1 MTGTLPG
8 DRTGIVTIARGFPTL
23 NYRHDARYEVARLA
37 IKKGSPS
44 MYRATTRGIEVQVTP
59 RFLSDRSSPE
69 NGYYFWAYTIEITNR
84 GPATV
89 QLKTRHW
96 RITDAHGKLQE
107 VRGAGVVGET
117 PTLEPGESFEYTSGV
132 PLPTPSGFMTG
143 TYGMVTAGGEGF
155 DIQIPAFSLDSAQG
169 KPTLN

>member
-1 MTGTLPG
+1 
-8 DRTGIVTIARGFPTL
+8 VTSARGFPTL
-23 NYRHDARYEVARLA
+23 NWRCPAGYEFERLPA
-37 IKKGSPS
+37 NKGST

-59 RFLSDRSSPE
+59 RFLAERSSPE

-84 GPATV
+84 GSATV

-96 RITDAHGKLQE
+96 KITDAHGKLQE

-143 TYGMVTAGGEGF
+143 SYGMEMAGGEGF
-155 DIQIPAFSLDSAQG
+155 DIDIPAFSLDSAQS